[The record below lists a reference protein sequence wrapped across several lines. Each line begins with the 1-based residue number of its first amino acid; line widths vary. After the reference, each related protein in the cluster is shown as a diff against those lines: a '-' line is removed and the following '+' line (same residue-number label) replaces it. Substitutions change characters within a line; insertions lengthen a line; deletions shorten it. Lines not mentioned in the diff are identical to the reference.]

1 MWFALTKH
9 FNICFLPLPLPLPQG
24 QNGQNSNKTKVYGSF
39 SFIIKKFYLSKMK

>member
-9 FNICFLPLPLPLPQG
+9 FNICFLPLPLPLLQG

-39 SFIIKKFYLSKMK
+39 LLLLKNSIFQK